1 MPIYDYECTLCGH
14 RVEVMQKF
22 SDAPPAACPAC
33 SQPALRQL
41 LSAPS
46 FHLKGSGWYQT
57 DFKHAGQKK
66 PADPAKS
73 DAEKPDT
80 AKSGTAEA
88 VKTPAEKPAA
98 DSAAKPAAAPGTDSA
113 A

>member
-1 MPIYDYECTLCGH
+1 MPIYDYECTQCGH

-33 SQPALRQL
+33 SQPTLRKL

-73 DAEKPDT
+73 ESEKPASTNSD
-80 AKSGTAEA
+80 TAEA
-88 VKTPAEKPAA
+88 TKTPAEKSAA
-98 DSAAKPAAAPGTDSA
+98 DSTAKPSAPSTDSA

>member
-1 MPIYDYECTLCGH
+1 MPIYDYECTQCGH
-14 RVEVMQKF
+14 HVEVMQKF

-33 SQPALRQL
+33 GKPALRKM

-73 DAEKPDT
+73 GPEKP
-80 AKSGTAEA
+80 ASAGNGEA
-88 VKTPAEKPAA
+88 AKTPAEKSTA
-98 DSAAKPAAAPGTDSA
+98 DSAAKPSAPSTDSA

>member
-14 RVEVMQKF
+14 RVEVMHKF
-22 SDAPPAACPAC
+22 SDAPPAECPAC
-33 SQPALRQL
+33 SQPALRKL
-41 LSAPS
+41 PSAPS

-66 PADPAKS
+66 PTDPAKS
-73 DAEKPDT
+73 DAEKP
-80 AKSGTAEA
+80 GTVEA
-88 VKTPAEKPAA
+88 AKTPAEKSAA
-98 DSAAKPAAAPGTDSA
+98 DSTAKPSTPSTDSA

>member
-1 MPIYDYECTLCGH
+1 MPIYDYECTHCGH
-14 RVEVMQKF
+14 RVDVMQKL

-33 SQPALRQL
+33 SKPTLRKM

-66 PADPAKS
+66 PAESAKS
-73 DAEKPDT
+73 ESETPASASSD
-80 AKSGTAEA
+80 TAEA
-88 VKTPAEKPAA
+88 AKTPAEKSTA
-98 DSAAKPAAAPGTDSA
+98 DNTAKPSAPSTDSA

>member
-1 MPIYDYECTLCGH
+1 MPIYDYECTQCGH
-14 RVEVMQKF
+14 RIEVMQKF
-22 SDAPPAACPAC
+22 SDAPPAECPAC
-33 SQPALRQL
+33 SQPAMRKM

-66 PADPAKS
+66 PADPAQAN
-73 DAEKPDT
+73 AEKPHS
-80 AKSGTAEA
+80 AKAGTTEPA
-88 VKTPAEKPAA
+88 KTSTDKPAA
-98 DSAAKPAAAPGTDSA
+98 DSAAKPVTPRTDSA